1 MIISFYHIYLSHL
14 SFLFLFTY
22 RFDNKIDHE
31 RPAGTIFFLSGKETS
46 RKILRQLMKDDHDD
60 AFNDS
65 DAHNDDDDA
74 HDEDGDDDHGGD
86 DDYDDKFDD
95 DDDDGDDDDDEYIR
109 LNT

>member
-1 MIISFYHIYLSHL
+1 
-14 SFLFLFTY
+14 
-22 RFDNKIDHE
+22 
-31 RPAGTIFFLSGKETS
+31 
-46 RKILRQLMKDDHDD
+46 MKDDHDD

-109 LNT
+109 LNTWAFSTKRGGTYLWLVLINVHSSGIATYELI